1 MGKVIKMLITLLA
14 PDAFDRVVA
23 VVERQAQR
31 YIDWF
36 DRRQGVVKAI
46 ARSDIAFAAWL
57 ADTLDD
63 AVFHKVVRILRD
75 VALADAEPTVEE
87 FLASLPTEVQD
98 YLRNTPRPA
107 VGRFIKD
114 VRTFEGGVKRSA
126 ALAEME
132 VIGLEFG
139 ENVARLV
146 LELAVKFVK
155 LGKPKV

>member
-14 PDAFDRVVA
+14 PDAFDRTIA

-46 ARSDIAFAAWL
+46 AKSDIAFAAWL

-63 AVFHKVVRILRD
+63 AIFHQAVRALRFT
-75 VALADAEPTVEE
+75 ALADVEPTVEV
-87 FLASLPTEVQD
+87 FLASLPTEVQA
-98 YLRNTPRPA
+98 YLQNTPRPA
-107 VGRFIKD
+107 VERYIKD
-114 VRTFEGGVKRSA
+114 VRSYEGSVKRNA

-132 VIGLEFG
+132 LIGLELG
-139 ENVARLV
+139 ENIARLV
-146 LELAVKFVK
+146 LELAIKFIK